1 MNEQVPGQF
10 SLVLHSHLP
19 WLAHHGRWPVGEE
32 WLYQSWAATYLPVVE
47 VLRTLAAEGRSHLL
61 SLGITPV
68 LAAQLD
74 DPHCLAG
81 MHHWLGNWQLR
92 ADEAAMAGNVALG
105 RHEHRLAAT
114 ALAEFEQHWRHGAAP
129 VWRQLVDAETIEL
142 LGGPLAHP
150 FQPLLDPRLR
160 QFELAEGL
168 ADARQRW
175 GHTPS
180 GIWAPECGFTPG
192 MEVEYDA
199 AGVTHFM
206 VDGPSLRGD
215 SSLGRPVR
223 DSDVVAF
230 GRDLHVSY
238 RVWSPKSGYPG
249 HGAYRDFHHY
259 DHATGLKPARVTG
272 KTVAGPDKAPY
283 DPELAAAAVVRDVDD
298 FVQTV
303 RDRLIAESARIGRPA
318 LVVAAFDTELFGHWW
333 HEGPQ
338 WLAQVLRKLPEAGV
352 RVGTLADARADG
364 FVGEPVQLADS
375 SWGSGKDWRVWAG
388 DQVSDLVELNADI
401 VRLTLDTIDKMRAG
415 ASGPAL
421 RDPVADQLLREAIL
435 AVQSDWAFMVSKDS
449 AAGYAR
455 DRAHQHA
462 HAVREI
468 AAAVGAGQ
476 LAKAHGLA
484 AGWGAADG
492 VFPGLDA
499 RRLETVAPEQAL
511 AVGSEDSF
519 AEPGSASEGLT

>member
-1 MNEQVPGQF
+1 MSGNNTGDAVPGQF
-10 SLVLHSHLP
+10 TLVLHSHLP

-32 WLYQSWAATYLPVVE
+32 WLYQSWAASYLPVVE

-61 SLGITPV
+61 TLGITPV

-74 DPHCLAG
+74 DPHSLAG

-92 ADEAAMAGNVALG
+92 ADEAAMAGNKPLG

-114 ALAEFEQHWRHGAAP
+114 ALAEFEQNWRHGAAP
-129 VWRQLVDAETIEL
+129 VWRQLLDADAIEL

-150 FQPLLDPRLR
+150 FQPLLDERLR
-160 QFELAEGL
+160 DFQLREGL
-168 ADARQRW
+168 NDARLRW

-180 GIWAPECGFTPG
+180 GLWAPECGFTPG
-192 MEVEYDA
+192 MEDGYAA

-206 VDGPSLRGD
+206 VDGPALRGD
-215 SSLGRPVR
+215 TSLGRPVR
-223 DSDVVAF
+223 DSPVVAF
-230 GRDLHVSY
+230 GRDLTVSY

-249 HGAYRDFHHY
+249 NGAYRDFHHY

-283 DPELAAAAVVRDVDD
+283 DPALAAAQVERDVAD
-298 FVQTV
+298 FVATV
-303 RDRLIAESARIGRPA
+303 RERLITESERIGRPA
-318 LVVAAFDTELFGHWW
+318 LVVAAFDTELYGHWW

-338 WLAQVLRKLPEAGV
+338 WLAQVLRALPEAGV
-352 RVGTLADARADG
+352 TVGTLADARERG
-364 FVGEPVQLADS
+364 FVGDPVPLTDS

-388 DQVSDLVELNADI
+388 DQVRDLVELNEEI
-401 VRLTLDTIDKMRAG
+401 VRLALDTTAKMRAAAPTG
-415 ASGPAL
+415 

-435 AVQSDWAFMVSKDS
+435 AVSSDWAFMVSKDS

-462 HAVREI
+462 HAAREI
-468 AAAVGAGQ
+468 AGAVGAGQ
-476 LAKAHGLA
+476 LARARELA
-484 AGWGAADG
+484 AGWAVADG
-492 VFPGLDA
+492 VFPALDA
-499 RRLETVAPEQAL
+499 RRLRVNP
-511 AVGSEDSF
+511 
-519 AEPGSASEGLT
+519 AEGPR